1 MSLFCIQLDNTVS
14 YEVIICRG
22 IGFFFLRH
30 QRSCYLQTGNLL
42 LQMTTLQAENLP
54 GTRNT
59 ASELNC
65 MFDRTCSSVLPWCP
79 PPSSWVQ
86 PQPCQFVS
94 ISLAPS
100 PSSPSSPV
108 PHTCSS
114 PSRSKGGGGVN
125 GPANVTQLWLCPESA
140 DWLS

>member
-79 PPSSWVQ
+79 PPLLLGSASALPVCLHQFGPITLLPQQSSAPHLLLSFQVQ
-86 PQPCQFVS
+86 
-94 ISLAPS
+94 
-100 PSSPSSPV
+100 
-108 PHTCSS
+108 
-114 PSRSKGGGGVN
+114 RGRGVN